1 MAAHQHGTRQSGRR
15 HRSTLSLQKTEII
28 IHVYDLLPVSRP
40 EPPPPAAPQ
49 PCQPPDHAQPGRVSS
64 VLWAVGAS
72 LLHSG
77 VVINGREYAY
87 GGHDKRGVTGV
98 YWTKPKA
105 EPPGGTFRCE
115 ILHGFTL
122 ATQDDIDATLRK
134 ASDDFLGPSY
144 NLLTRNC
151 NHFTSHLC
159 QALTGTS
166 SPGWLN
172 RAASIGV
179 ALPCVV
185 PREWIE
191 PPEYDVAG
199 GELLDDEDPTADEHS
214 HMLGQSCQ
222 HLLSGR
228 SDAAAA
234 DDDATEWNSD
244 DERRRGGSGK
254 GKQVV
259 RDSAGRQLPAAER
272 APAR

>member
-1 MAAHQHGTRQSGRR
+1 MPARENGTRQSSGR
-15 HRSTLSLQKTEII
+15 HRSTLSLQKTEIT
-28 IHVYDLLPVSRP
+28 IHVYDLLPVSVT
-40 EPPPPAAPQ
+40 PADLLVALFGSLIPQ
-49 PCQPPDHAQPGRVSS
+49 YAQPGRVSS
-64 VLWAVGAS
+64 VLWTVGAS

-98 YWTKPKA
+98 YWTKPKT

-122 ATQDDIDATLRK
+122 ASQEEIDATLRH
-134 ASDDFLGPSY
+134 ASDEFLGTSY

-151 NHFTSHLC
+151 NHFTSYLC
-159 QALTGTS
+159 QKLTGS
-166 SPGWLN
+166 PSPGWLN

-191 PPEYDVAG
+191 PPEYDTAD
-199 GELLDDEDPTADEHS
+199 GELLDEDEQHTDEHS
-214 HMLGQSCQ
+214 RMLGQSRP
-222 HLLSGR
+222 HFLSDGAA
-228 SDAAAA
+228 SDE
-234 DDDATEWNSD
+234 ATEWDSEE
-244 DERRRGGSGK
+244 ERRRGGSGK

-272 APAR
+272 APTW